1 MSALVATI
9 EMLFTPL
16 WSFEQFRYLC
26 CNFAAH
32 SHQQPDVV
40 QVRSVQ
46 SQIQLLIPHMLV

>member
-1 MSALVATI
+1 MSALVATM

-26 CNFAAH
+26 CNFAAY

-40 QVRSVQ
+40 QVT
-46 SQIQLLIPHMLV
+46 